1 MQVKTK
7 LMTALLL
14 PYSCTFSAQ
23 AAELDSVAS
32 SPWRNSIEI
41 YAQALNIRGDSK
53 VKNLDANVDIDPE
66 FIMDH
71 IDMGAMLRWESIYEN
86 RWGFYLDYSFMKLSG
101 ETDSLLQPDLSKISA
116 EMDLRQGV
124 LEAKGFKR
132 FTYDF
137 GTIDYMAGIRW
148 WDNDVDTKIR
158 STNNIG
164 PSINKGNSPSVDW
177 VDYLVGARLTT
188 KLNEDWSTYISGD
201 VGLSKDTS
209 FTSALQAGFRYRFNS
224 WSDINLSYKSTWVD
238 YDNGDTFA
246 YNTATQG
253 FLVGWAAY
261 F

>member
-1 MQVKTK
+1 MQVKIK

-14 PYSCTFSAQ
+14 PYSCAFSAQ
-23 AAELDSVAS
+23 AAELDSVTS
-32 SPWRNSIEI
+32 NSWRNSIEI

-53 VKNLDANVDIDPE
+53 VKDLDPKSVDIDPE
-66 FIMDH
+66 FIMDN

-116 EMDLRQGV
+116 EMELRQGV

-148 WDNDVDTKIR
+148 WDNDVNTKIR

-177 VDYLVGARLTT
+177 VDYLIGA
-188 KLNEDWSTYISGD
+188 
-201 VGLSKDTS
+201 
-209 FTSALQAGFRYRFNS
+209 
-224 WSDINLSYKSTWVD
+224 
-238 YDNGDTFA
+238 
-246 YNTATQG
+246 
-253 FLVGWAAY
+253 
-261 F
+261 